1 MEKETEKAQLARI
14 DERTKRIEKRL
25 ENIENIS
32 SKVANHEFVL
42 FGSKEAGVEGL
53 YSMVNRHEKV
63 YWKIGGALLIFTAT
77 IEILFRVLS

>member
-1 MEKETEKAQLARI
+1 MAQETEKAQLARI

-32 SKVANHEFVL
+32 TKVANHEFVL

-53 YSMVNRHEKV
+53 YSMVNRHEKI
-63 YWKIGGALLIFTAT
+63 YWKMGGALLVFTAS
-77 IEILFRVLS
+77 IEILCRIFR

>member
-1 MEKETEKAQLARI
+1 MNQETEKAQLARI

-32 SKVANHEFVL
+32 NKVANHEFVL

-63 YWKIGGALLIFTAT
+63 YWKMAGAMLVLTAVAQV
-77 IEILFRVLS
+77 ICKVLG